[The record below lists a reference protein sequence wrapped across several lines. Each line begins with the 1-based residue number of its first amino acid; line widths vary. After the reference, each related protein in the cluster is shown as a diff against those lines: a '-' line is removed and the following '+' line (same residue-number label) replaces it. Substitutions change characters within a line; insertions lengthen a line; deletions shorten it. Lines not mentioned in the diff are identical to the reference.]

1 MCERL
6 LLQSTVHSKL
16 EMRLSSNTQRVRTFG
31 CSISTVRCSRGA
43 EDGGGWEAETSL
55 CACGVVCQS
64 RWLTW
69 YWSKV
74 SY

>member
-6 LLQSTVHSKL
+6 LLQSIVHSKV

-43 EDGGGWEAETSL
+43 EDDQDDQAVKGSVGG
-55 CACGVVCQS
+55 
-64 RWLTW
+64 
-69 YWSKV
+69 
-74 SY
+74 